1 MVILLFLALPA
12 FSLMLP
18 KVIEFKPRG
27 GGGGEEGEAEKVL
40 SNVFYI

>member
-27 GGGGEEGEAEKVL
+27 GGGGEGEVEQVL
-40 SNVFYI
+40 SNVLSI